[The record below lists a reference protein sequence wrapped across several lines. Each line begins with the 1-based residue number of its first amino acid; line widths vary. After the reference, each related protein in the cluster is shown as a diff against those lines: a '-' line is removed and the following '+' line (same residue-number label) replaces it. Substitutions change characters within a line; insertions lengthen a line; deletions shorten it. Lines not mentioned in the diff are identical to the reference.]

1 MVNHGGYPVTNNLE
15 KLLVTGV
22 LRTTWVLTIFIKFA
36 SNSKADDNILPLP
49 RPEID
54 ESVKKIISKKK
65 NIYPEKKPD
74 NKKEKKQNELIQESV
89 VSTNAEN

>member
-1 MVNHGGYPVTNNLE
+1 MKNLN
-15 KLLVTGV
+15 KFIAYI
-22 LRTTWVLTIFIKFA
+22 LTIFIIFA

-65 NIYPEKKPD
+65 NIYPKKKPD
-74 NKKEKKQNELIQESV
+74 NKKEKKQKPGNQKPDFWSAR
-89 VSTNAEN
+89 STNFDEKSRFLKQLIVFN